1 MPILMNYVEAVNEK
15 GEEIAKIDIFSDKEK
30 IISENIAKYEYIDKA
45 VELTKAVDPVAYYE
59 EFAYKDN
66 KKTKPD
72 ILVNIY
78 PTFNDEKE

>member
-1 MPILMNYVEAVNEK
+1 MPILMNYVEAVDEK
-15 GEEIAKIDIFSDKEK
+15 GEEIRKIDIFSDKEEV
-30 IISENIAKYEYIDKA
+30 INENIAKFDYIDKA

-59 EFAYKDN
+59 EFAYKGN

>member
-1 MPILMNYVEAVNEK
+1 MPILMNYVEAINEK
-15 GEEIAKIDIFSDKEK
+15 GKEISKIDIFSDKED
-30 IISENIAKYEYIDKA
+30 IINEDIARLDYIDKA
-45 VELTKAVDPVAYYE
+45 VELTKAIDPVVYYE